1 MFRYG
6 SVKRSDTMARDVVL
20 YVEQPGS
27 MEGTQ
32 TEEFLRE
39 RGVNFTIRNIADGD
53 EEAVA
58 DLERMG
64 TSTTPVT
71 VAGDEV
77 IVGFDRERLE
87 KLVKG

>member
-1 MFRYG
+1 
-6 SVKRSDTMARDVVL
+6 MARDVVL

-39 RGVNFTIRNIADGD
+39 MGVNFTIRNIADGD
-53 EEAVA
+53 EKAVA
-58 DLERMG
+58 ELERLEA
-64 TSTTPVT
+64 STTPVT

-87 KLVKG
+87 KLAKS

>member
-1 MFRYG
+1 
-6 SVKRSDTMARDVVL
+6 MARDVVL

-39 RGVNFTIRNIADGD
+39 LGVKFMVKNIAED

-58 DLERMG
+58 ELERLG
-64 TSTTPVT
+64 ASTTPVT

-77 IVGFDRERLE
+77 VVGFDRERLE
-87 KLVKG
+87 KLAEG

>member
-1 MFRYG
+1 M
-6 SVKRSDTMARDVVL
+6 VL

-39 RGVNFTIRNIADGD
+39 LGVGYMVKNIVED

-58 DLERMG
+58 ELERVG
-64 TSTTPVT
+64 ASTTPVT

-87 KLVKG
+87 KLAEG

>member
-1 MFRYG
+1 MFLRE
-6 SVKRSDTMARDVVL
+6 SAKRSDKVARDVVL

-27 MEGTQ
+27 MDCMQ

-39 RGVNFTIRNIADGD
+39 MGVGFMVKNVAED

-58 DLERMG
+58 ELERMG

-77 IVGFDRERLE
+77 VVGFDRERLE
-87 KLVKG
+87 KLAEA

>member
-1 MFRYG
+1 
-6 SVKRSDTMARDVVL
+6 MAKDVVL

-39 RGVNFTIRNIADGD
+39 IGVGFMVKNIVED

-58 DLERMG
+58 ELERMG
-64 TSTTPVT
+64 ASTTPVT

-77 IVGFDRERLE
+77 IVGFDRERLK
-87 KLVKG
+87 KLAEG

>member
-1 MFRYG
+1 M
-6 SVKRSDTMARDVVL
+6 VL

-39 RGVNFTIRNIADGD
+39 LGVGYMVKNIVED

-58 DLERMG
+58 ELERIG

-87 KLVKG
+87 KLAEG

>member
-1 MFRYG
+1 MVRRG
-6 SVKRSDTMARDVVL
+6 SAKRSDKMARDVVL

-27 MEGTQ
+27 MDGTK

-39 RGVNFTIRNIADGD
+39 RGVDFMVRNVVED

-58 DLERMG
+58 ELERIKI
-64 TSTTPVT
+64 STTPVT

-87 KLVKG
+87 RLAKG

>member
-1 MFRYG
+1 MFLRG
-6 SVKRSDTMARDVVL
+6 SAKRSDTMARDVVL
-20 YVEQPGS
+20 YVQQPGS
-27 MEGTQ
+27 MDCTQ

-39 RGVNFTIRNIADGD
+39 MGVGFMVKNVAED
-53 EEAVA
+53 EVAVA
-58 DLERMG
+58 ELERMG

-87 KLVKG
+87 KLAEV

>member
-1 MFRYG
+1 
-6 SVKRSDTMARDVVL
+6 MARDVVL
-20 YVEQPGS
+20 YIEQPGS

-39 RGVNFTIRNIADGD
+39 LGVGFMVKNIVED

-58 DLERMG
+58 ELERMG
-64 TSTTPVT
+64 ASTTPVT

-87 KLVKG
+87 KLAEG

>member
-1 MFRYG
+1 
-6 SVKRSDTMARDVVL
+6 VVL

-39 RGVNFTIRNIADGD
+39 LGVGYMVKNIVED

-58 DLERMG
+58 ELERVG
-64 TSTTPVT
+64 ASTTPVT

-87 KLVKG
+87 KLAEG

>member
-1 MFRYG
+1 MFLRG
-6 SVKRSDTMARDVVL
+6 SEKRSDTMARDVVL

-27 MEGTQ
+27 MDGTQ

-39 RGVNFTIRNIADGD
+39 IGVGFMVKNVAED
-53 EEAVA
+53 EEALA
-58 DLERMG
+58 ELERMG

-77 IVGFDRERLE
+77 IVGFDRDRLE
-87 KLVKG
+87 KLAEG

>member
-1 MFRYG
+1 
-6 SVKRSDTMARDVVL
+6 MAKDVVL

-39 RGVNFTIRNIADGD
+39 RGVGFMVKNIAED

-58 DLERMG
+58 ELERMG
-64 TSTTPVT
+64 ASTTPVT

-87 KLVKG
+87 KLAEG

>member
-1 MFRYG
+1 
-6 SVKRSDTMARDVVL
+6 MARDVVL

-27 MEGTQ
+27 MEGTK

-39 RGVNFTIRNIADGD
+39 IGVRFMVKNIAED

-58 DLERMG
+58 ELERMG
-64 TSTTPVT
+64 ASTTPVT

-87 KLVKG
+87 KLAEG

>member
-1 MFRYG
+1 
-6 SVKRSDTMARDVVL
+6 MAKDVVL

-39 RGVNFTIRNIADGD
+39 IGVGFMVKNIVED

-58 DLERMG
+58 ELERIG
-64 TSTTPVT
+64 TLTTPVT

-87 KLVKG
+87 KLAEG

>member
-1 MFRYG
+1 M
-6 SVKRSDTMARDVVL
+6 VRDVVL

-27 MEGTQ
+27 MDCTQ

-39 RGVNFTIRNIADGD
+39 RGIGFMVKNIAED

-58 DLERMG
+58 ELERLG
-64 TSTTPVT
+64 ASTTPVT

-77 IVGFDRERLE
+77 IVGFDRERLK
-87 KLVKG
+87 KLAER